1 MADLLGYAGTVGLN
15 RSQAGGITM
24 AANDPVLERIATYP
38 WPRGGVQARRVR
50 GGYTLTSARTGA
62 PVARLKP
69 LPSSD
74 RFEVLWWRRDAWGPA
89 GPFGAVLSLDDALAF
104 IADEP
109 AFWIRA

>member
-1 MADLLGYAGTVGLN
+1 
-15 RSQAGGITM
+15 M
-24 AANDPVLERIATYP
+24 AAGDPVLERIAAFP

-69 LPSSD
+69 LPPDD
-74 RFEVLWWRRDAWGPA
+74 RLEVLWWRRDAWGAA
-89 GPFGAVLSLDDALAF
+89 GPFGAVFALDDALAF
-104 IADEP
+104 IASEP